1 MTMSTILKLSDA
13 LEVLSKVCKTAES
26 VHSPVCV
33 QNRGQWNN
41 LNHIEIFNFSDH
53 LVKNVAIRI
62 MDLPADDCY
71 WENPGNSDK
80 QILVIPYIEPRNHMV
95 QELMYAYCGCDT
107 DVQLQITWEDR
118 LGIKHSDFQYL
129 HLDGM

>member
-1 MTMSTILKLSDA
+1 MEKFITISDSLKVV
-13 LEVLSKVCKTAES
+13 ENVCKVAKDI
-26 VHSPVCV
+26 HAPVCV

-41 LNHIEIFNFSDH
+41 LNHIEIYNSGDH
-53 LVKNVAIRI
+53 LVKNVTIQI
-62 MDLPADDCY
+62 VDLPADDCY

-80 QILVIPYIEPRNHMV
+80 QILVIPYVEPRNHMV
-95 QELMYAYCGCDT
+95 QELMYAYCGCNT
-107 DVQLQITWEDR
+107 DVQLHITWEDR

>member
-41 LNHIEIFNFSDH
+41 LNHIEIYNSGDH
-53 LVKNVAIRI
+53 LVKNVTIQI
-62 MDLPADDCY
+62 VDLPADDCY

-80 QILVIPYIEPRNHMV
+80 QILVIPYVEPRNHMV
-95 QELMYAYCGCDT
+95 QELMYAYCGCNT
-107 DVQLQITWEDR
+107 DVQLHITWEDR

>member
-1 MTMSTILKLSDA
+1 MSTILKLSDA

>member
-62 MDLPADDCY
+62 MDLPDDCW
-71 WENPGNSDK
+71 WENPGNSDR
-80 QILVIPYIEPRNHMV
+80 QVLIISYLEPRNQTEH
-95 QELMYAYCGCDT
+95 ELMYAYCGCDM
-107 DVQLQITWEDR
+107 DVQLHISWEDW
-118 LGIKHSDFQYL
+118 LGIKHSDTKYL
-129 HLDGM
+129 HLKGL

>member
-41 LNHIEIFNFSDH
+41 LNHIEIYNSGDH
-53 LVKNVAIRI
+53 LVKNVTIQI
-62 MDLPADDCY
+62 VDLPADDCY

-95 QELMYAYCGCDT
+95 QELMYAYCGCNT
-107 DVQLQITWEDR
+107 DVQLHITWEDR

>member
-1 MTMSTILKLSDA
+1 MSTILKLSDA

-41 LNHIEIFNFSDH
+41 LNHIEIYNSGDH
-53 LVKNVAIRI
+53 LVKNVTIQI
-62 MDLPADDCY
+62 VDLPADDCY
-71 WENPGNSDK
+71 WEKPGNSDK
-80 QILVIPYIEPRNHMV
+80 QILVIPYVEPRNHMV
-95 QELMYAYCGCDT
+95 QELMYAYCGCNT
-107 DVQLQITWEDR
+107 DVQLHITWEDR

>member
-1 MTMSTILKLSDA
+1 MSTILKLSDA

-41 LNHIEIFNFSDH
+41 LNHIEIYNSGDH
-53 LVKNVAIRI
+53 LVKNVTIQI
-62 MDLPADDCY
+62 VDLPADDCY

-80 QILVIPYIEPRNHMV
+80 QILVIPYVEPRNHMV
-95 QELMYAYCGCDT
+95 QELMYAYCGCNT
-107 DVQLQITWEDR
+107 DVQLHITWEDR

>member
-1 MTMSTILKLSDA
+1 MEKFFTISDSLKVV
-13 LEVLSKVCKTAES
+13 ENVCKVAKDILA
-26 VHSPVCV
+26 PVCV

-41 LNHIEIFNFSDH
+41 LNHIEIYNSGDH
-53 LVKNVAIRI
+53 LVKNVTIQI

-107 DVQLQITWEDR
+107 DVQLHITWEDR

>member
-1 MTMSTILKLSDA
+1 MSTIIGLGDSLKVV
-13 LEVLSKVCKTAES
+13 ENVCKVAKDILA
-26 VHSPVCV
+26 PVCV

-41 LNHIEIFNFSDH
+41 LNHIEIYNSGDH
-53 LVKNVAIRI
+53 LVKNVTIQI

-71 WENPGNSDK
+71 WEKPGNSDR
-80 QILVIPYIEPRNHMV
+80 QILVIPYIEPRNHME

-129 HLDGM
+129 HLEGL

>member
-41 LNHIEIFNFSDH
+41 LNHIEIYNSGDH
-53 LVKNVAIRI
+53 LVKNVTIQI

-95 QELMYAYCGCDT
+95 QELVYAYCGCDT
-107 DVQLQITWEDR
+107 DVQLHITWEDR